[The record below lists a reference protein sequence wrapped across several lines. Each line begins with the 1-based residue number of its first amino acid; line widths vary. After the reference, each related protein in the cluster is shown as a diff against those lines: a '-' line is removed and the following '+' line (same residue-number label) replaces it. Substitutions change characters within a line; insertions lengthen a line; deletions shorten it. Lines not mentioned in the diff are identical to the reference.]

1 MVILI
6 LIVIILLSVLSTGRI
21 SSLEK
26 KIAQMLVIGFL
37 GDDESNPEFTA
48 SLEKYNPGGVILYNR
63 PSYPGAGNIKSPDQ
77 LLRLTKCINQHSKIP
92 PFVTVDQE
100 GGKVIRLKAEQ
111 GFHPSASAQEIG
123 KQNIPEV
130 TLKWAEE
137 IAKELQENGINLNL
151 APVIDLDINPDSPA
165 IGRYHRCFSSSPE
178 IVTIHARIFCQA
190 MNRFK
195 VYNCLKH
202 FPGHGSASTD
212 SHYDKADVS
221 QSWNAL
227 ELMPYQQL
235 IPENN
240 ADMVMVSHI
249 HNKYLDEKF
258 PASLS
263 KNIISSL
270 LRDQLN
276 WQGVVITDD
285 LQMKAVADQYN
296 LAEILRLAI
305 LAGNDLLLFGN
316 SKPSEQLKIAQIV
329 QIIVK
334 MIYSGE
340 IPESYIEQSYQRIRQ
355 LKAKFIDI

>member
-1 MVILI
+1 M
-6 LIVIILLSVLSTGRI
+6 LSVLSTGRI

-63 PSYPGAGNIKSPDQ
+63 PSYPGIGNIKSPEQ
-77 LLRLTKCINQHSKIP
+77 LLRLTNCIKQHSEIP
-92 PFVTVDQE
+92 PFIAVDQE
-100 GGKVIRLKAEQ
+100 GGKVIRLKPEQ
-111 GFHPSASAQEIG
+111 GFHPYASAQEIG
-123 KQNIPEV
+123 RQNIPEV
-130 TLKWAEE
+130 TLNWAKE
-137 IAKELQENGINLNL
+137 IAKELKENGINFNL
-151 APVIDLDINPDSPA
+151 APVIDLDIDPDSPA
-165 IGRYHRCFSSSPE
+165 IGRYQRCFSSSPE
-178 IVTIHARIFCQA
+178 IVTIQARIFCQA
-190 MNRFK
+190 MNKFK
-195 VYNCLKH
+195 IYNCLKH

-212 SHYDKADVS
+212 SHYAKADVS
-221 QSWNAL
+221 QSWNNL
-227 ELMPYQQL
+227 ELEPYQQL
-235 IPENN
+235 IAENIS
-240 ADMVMVSHI
+240 DMVMVSHI
-249 HNKYLDEKF
+249 HNKHLDENF

-263 KNIISSL
+263 KNIINDL
-270 LRDQLN
+270 LREKLN

-285 LQMKAVADQYN
+285 LQMKSVDDHYS

-316 SKPSEQLKIAQIV
+316 SKPSNQLKINQIV

-340 IPESYIEQSYQRIRQ
+340 IPEIRIEQSYQRIRQ

>member
-1 MVILI
+1 M
-6 LIVIILLSVLSTGRI
+6 LSVLSTGRI

-63 PSYPGAGNIKSPDQ
+63 PSYPGTGNIKSPAQ
-77 LLRLTKCINQHSKIP
+77 LRRLTQILKQHSEIP
-92 PFVTVDQE
+92 PFIAVDQE
-100 GGKVIRLKAEQ
+100 GGKVIRLKPEQ
-111 GFHPSASAQEIG
+111 GFHPYASAQEIG
-123 KQNIPEV
+123 RQNIPEV
-130 TLKWAEE
+130 TLNWAEE
-137 IAKELQENGINLNL
+137 IAKELKENGINLNL

-165 IGRYHRCFSSSPE
+165 IGRYQRCFSSSPE
-178 IVTIHARIFCQA
+178 IVTIHALIFCQA
-190 MNRFK
+190 MNKFT

-221 QSWNAL
+221 QSWNNL
-227 ELMPYQQL
+227 ELEPYQQL
-235 IPENN
+235 IPENI

-249 HNKYLDEKF
+249 YNKRLDENY

-263 KNIISSL
+263 KNIITSL
-270 LRDQLN
+270 LRDRLN

-296 LAEILRLAI
+296 LSEVLRLAI
-305 LAGNDLLLFGN
+305 HAGNDLLLFGN
-316 SKPSEQLKIAQIV
+316 SKPNNQLTIEQIV
-329 QIIVK
+329 LTIRELV
-334 MIYSGE
+334 YSGE
-340 IPESYIEQSYQRIRQ
+340 IPKSYIEHSYQRIRQ